1 MFAIDERMKSLG
13 WWDFPFRID
22 VMPEVFAGEKRI
34 ITPLMTQ
41 LRTGNIILIEGRAG
55 TGKTHVL
62 RWFLQKLNT
71 TTNMIPCSISEPVD
85 TRILSSALTN
95 LVARNTMKESGPPPD
110 LIDSLSENI
119 QEFYIKKHR
128 RIILL
133 IDEGQTLAIEVG
145 DSEAV
150 VAEKRKT
157 VQWLRHLSDSP
168 AVVLFMAGLTG
179 FQKALTNIF
188 GPLAERV
195 TYKMMLERRVAGGHI
210 EVLTREETEELI
222 RQRIEYFGGTDISP
236 FTLGAIDKIH
246 KHTRGYPRPTLRL
259 CESIITDAFQDGN
272 PAGDR
277 ITSDYVLQIIH
288 QQPSLP
294 EETTLVPSASD
305 ESRFTKSERE
315 IELDSFMA
323 SDPEGITAIQRDI
336 LTLIHKLKKATSAV
350 VAEELGIAKGT
361 ASNELKKLYDLRKL
375 RRRKAQRG
383 FEYHPN

>member
-1 MFAIDERMKSLG
+1 
-13 WWDFPFRID
+13 
-22 VMPEVFAGEKRI
+22 MPEVFAGEERI
-34 ITPLMTQ
+34 INPLMMQ

-71 TTNMIPCSISEPVD
+71 STNMIPCSISEPVN
-85 TRILSSALTN
+85 TRILSTALTT
-95 LVARNTMKESGPPPD
+95 LISRNTMKESGPPPE
-110 LIDSLSENI
+110 LIDPLSENV
-119 QEFYIKKHR
+119 QEFYLKKHR

-133 IDEGQTLAIEVG
+133 IDEGQTLAIEPG
-145 DSEAV
+145 DSETV
-150 VAEKRKT
+150 IAEKRKT

-195 TYKMMLERRVAGGHI
+195 TYKMLLERRVAGGHL
-210 EVLTREETEELI
+210 EVLTRNETEELI
-222 RQRIEYFGGTDISP
+222 RQRIEHFGGTDITP
-236 FTLGAIDKIH
+236 FTLGAIDEIH

-259 CESIITDAFQDGN
+259 CENIITVAFQEDN

-277 ITSDYVLQIIH
+277 ITSDFVLQTTR
-288 QQPSLP
+288 QLPSLQ
-294 EETTLVPSASD
+294 EETTLVPSPSD
-305 ESRFTKSERE
+305 AARFIETERE
-315 IELDSFMA
+315 MELGFFIESEVDGL
-323 SDPEGITAIQRDI
+323 TAIQRDI
-336 LTLIHKLKKATSAV
+336 LELILKLRKATSAI

-375 RRRKAQRG
+375 RRRKAHRG

>member
-22 VMPEVFAGEKRI
+22 VMPEIFAGEERI
-34 ITPLMTQ
+34 ISPLMMQ

-62 RWFLQKLNT
+62 RWFLNKLNT
-71 TTNMIPCSISEPVD
+71 STNMIPCSISEPVN
-85 TRILSSALTN
+85 THILSTALTN
-95 LVARNTMKESGPPPD
+95 LISRNTMKESGPPPE
-110 LIDSLSENI
+110 LIDTLSENV
-119 QEFYIKKHR
+119 QEFYVKKQR

-133 IDEGQTLAIEVG
+133 VDEGQTLALEVG
-145 DSEAV
+145 DSESLI
-150 VAEKRKT
+150 AEKRKT
-157 VQWLRHLSDSP
+157 IQWLRHLSDSP

-195 TYKMMLERRVAGGHI
+195 TYQMKLERRVAGGHL
-210 EVLTREETEELI
+210 EVLTRAETEELI
-222 RQRIEYFGGTDISP
+222 RLRIGHFGGEGIVP
-236 FTLGAIDKIH
+236 FTAGAIDEIH
-246 KHTRGYPRPTLRL
+246 KHSRGYPRPTLRF
-259 CESIITDAFQDGN
+259 CENIITLAFQEDN

-277 ITSDYVLQIIH
+277 ITSDFVLQAMR
-288 QQPSLP
+288 QQPSPP
-294 EETTLVPSASD
+294 EETTLVPSSTD
-305 ESRFTKSERE
+305 GTRFVKSEQE
-315 IELDSFMA
+315 MELDA
-323 SDPEGITAIQRDI
+323 YIESDVDGLTAIQRDI
-336 LTLIHKLKKATSAV
+336 LDLIHKLRKATSAV

-375 RRRKAQRG
+375 RRRKAHRG